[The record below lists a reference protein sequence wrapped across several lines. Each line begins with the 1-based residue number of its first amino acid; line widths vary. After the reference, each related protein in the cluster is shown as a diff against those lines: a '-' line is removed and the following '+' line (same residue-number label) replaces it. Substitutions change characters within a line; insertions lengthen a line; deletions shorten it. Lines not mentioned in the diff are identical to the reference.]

1 MILSEVSIK
10 RPVFATMLNLVLVV
24 FGLFSL
30 PRLAVDLYP
39 NVDFPVVTV
48 SVLYPG
54 ADPESV
60 EQRVLD
66 PLEKALN
73 GISQLKTLT
82 SNGYPNLGQ
91 IILQFELEKKSDV
104 AVQEVRDKVFATLQK
119 LPKEAETP
127 IVQKFD
133 IGGAPILTLSFHGD
147 MTVEALSQLAKDR
160 ILPQL
165 ERVPG
170 VAHVNQAGIREK
182 EVHVLL
188 DLDRLASFGLTPADI
203 ASSIQQQNMDLP
215 SGKLETEL
223 AYRSI
228 RVKGKL
234 AQAEELG
241 QLPILNNRGLHLH
254 ILDVAEVRDTL
265 QEEENAAFVGKQ
277 RTILFFL
284 QKQSDAS
291 TTTVVE
297 EAKKAVAKLALQL
310 PASAGL
316 EIVSDNSRFIKG
328 SIDSVKLDLLLGA
341 LLAILIVLLF
351 LRDPRITLISAA
363 ALPTAVIGTFA
374 FMEAFGFTLN
384 MMTTLALSLSIGI
397 LIDDAII
404 VVENIHRHL
413 AMGKSA
419 LQATSDATSE
429 IGLAVLA
436 TTLSLCAVFVP
447 VAFMKGIVGRFFFQF
462 GITVTVAVL
471 ISLFVAFTLTPM
483 MASQFLQHG
492 EGHKKHKKRGPLV
505 ARLVALSQKVENL
518 FLQLESRYR
527 SLLVWCLG
535 HRLWTLLGGLGI
547 FVLSIVMVRFVPV
560 SFFAKMDRSEFAL
573 FYTLPEGSSLAFT
586 QKESFRLAEA
596 VQSYPGVNKVFLSV
610 GTSQDQKVNKSQL
623 TVSLIPREER
633 GFSQYELMDRMRKDL
648 VPLFMAGETKL
659 SIGEV
664 DQGGGRGSAIQ
675 FILKSD
681 KWDELV
687 TYSHQVEDFVRKN
700 LPDAMDLTTSL
711 EPAQKELRVRVD
723 TAQAADLSVSPAQIA
738 QSLRTLFEGEKVG
751 EVEKDGVTSDVR
763 LRVQE
768 GQRVSAQD
776 VSQSF
781 VLNRQGEKIS
791 LHAVAALQEG
801 DAPSGIHR
809 TDGQR
814 QISVMANYSGKDL
827 NTAIDKIQR
836 YIKETHP
843 ASITASLSGEGEIMK
858 DSIASMMQALLL
870 AILLVYMILC
880 AQYESYS
887 APLVIMGALPL
898 SLSGAFGALLL
909 TGQAISIYTMIGI
922 ILLMG
927 LVTKNGIL
935 LIDFTLQRMKEGLS
949 VSAALI
955 EAGPVRLRPILMTTF
970 AAAGGMLP
978 VAIGHG
984 MGGEARA
991 PMGVA
996 VIGGLLMSTLL
1007 TLVIVPCLFSVVE
1020 ERKQRRRQAAAT

>member
-1 MILSEVSIK
+1 MFLSEISIK

-24 FGLFSL
+24 FGLFCL

-48 SVLYPG
+48 TVLYPG

-60 EQRVLD
+60 EQRILD

-73 GISQLKTLT
+73 GISQLKSLT

-91 IILQFELEKKSDV
+91 LVLQFELEKKSDV
-104 AVQEVRDKVFATLQK
+104 AVQEVRDKVFAILQQ
-119 LPKEAETP
+119 LPKEAQTP

-147 MTVEALSQLAKDR
+147 MPVEALSQLAKDR

-170 VAHVNQAGIREK
+170 VAQVKQAGIRER
-182 EVHVLL
+182 EVHILL
-188 DLDRLASFGLTPADI
+188 NLDRLASFGLTPADV
-203 ASSIQQQNMDLP
+203 AASIQQQNMDLP

-223 AYRSI
+223 AYRAI

-234 AQAEELG
+234 ARAEELA
-241 QLPILNNRGLHLH
+241 QLPLLNTRGMRLH
-254 ILDVAEVRDTL
+254 IRDVAEVRDTV
-265 QEEENAAFVGKQ
+265 QEEKKAAFVDKQ

-291 TTTVVE
+291 TTTVVT
-297 EAKKAVAKLALQL
+297 EARKAISKLSAQL
-310 PASAGL
+310 ADSVKL
-316 EIVSDNSRFIKG
+316 EVVSDNSLFIKG
-328 SIDSVKLDLLLGA
+328 SIDSVKLDLVLGA

-374 FMEAFGFTLN
+374 FMEVFGFTLN

-404 VVENIHRHL
+404 VVENIHRHM
-413 AMGKSA
+413 AMGKTA

-462 GITVTVAVL
+462 GITVAVAVL

-483 MASQFLQHG
+483 LASQFLRHG
-492 EGHKKHKKRGPLV
+492 EGNKEEKKKGPWAL
-505 ARLVALSQKVENL
+505 RLSALSQQIEN
-518 FLQLESRYR
+518 FFIRLETQYR
-527 SLLVWCLG
+527 ALLIWCLD
-535 HRLWTLLGGLGI
+535 HRLWTLMAGVGI

-560 SFFAKMDRSEFAL
+560 SFFAKMDRSEFAIS
-573 FYTLPEGSSLAFT
+573 YTLPEGSSLAYS
-586 QKESFRLAEA
+586 QKEGFRLADA
-596 VQSYPGVNKVFLSV
+596 VKSYPGVKKVLLSI
-610 GTSQDQKVNKSQL
+610 GTSLDEKVNKVRL
-623 TVSLIPREER
+623 TVSLIPRHER
-633 GFSQYELMDRMRKDL
+633 GFSQATMMDRMRTDL
-648 VPLFMAGETKL
+648 APIFIVGDTKL

-664 DQGGGRGSAIQ
+664 DQDSGRGGAIQ

-681 KWDELV
+681 KWEELV
-687 TYSHQVEDFVRKN
+687 AYSKQVETFVKEN
-700 LPDAMDLTTSL
+700 IPAAVDLTTSL
-711 EPAQKELRVRVD
+711 EPTQKELRVHVE
-723 TAQAADLSVSPAQIA
+723 TAQAADLSVSPSQIA

-751 EVEKDGVTSDVR
+751 EIEKDGLTSDVR
-763 LRVQE
+763 LRVQTE
-768 GQRVSAQD
+768 QRVSAQD
-776 VSQSF
+776 VSQAF
-781 VLNRQGEKIS
+781 VLNHRGEKVP
-791 LHAVAALQEG
+791 LRAVATLQEG

-809 TDGQR
+809 ADGQR
-814 QISVMANYSGKDL
+814 QIAVTANYSGKDL
-827 NTAIDKIQR
+827 NSAIDKIQS

-843 ASITASLSGEGEIMK
+843 PSVTATLSGEGEIMK
-858 DSIASMMQALLL
+858 DSLASMLQSLLL
-870 AILLVYMILC
+870 AIVLVYMILC

-898 SLSGAFGALLL
+898 SLAGAFGALLI

-935 LIDFTLQRMKEGLS
+935 LIDFTLLRMKEGLS
-949 VSAALI
+949 ATAALI
-955 EAGPVRLRPILMTTF
+955 EAGPVRLRPILMTTC

-984 MGGEARA
+984 IGGEARA

-1020 ERKQRRRQAAAT
+1020 EGKARRKARRAS